1 MRYVREAYS
10 GMSPTLTETA
20 VGKDVVDAS
29 GETVGIV
36 SEVDDGTAYINVDPH
51 LSDRLLAKFNWGH
64 ASEDDYPVDASD
76 VAAVDRNRIT
86 LLDDL

>member
-1 MRYVREAYS
+1 MRNVRKANDWLS
-10 GMSPTLTETA
+10 ATLTETA

-29 GETVGIV
+29 GETVDIV
-36 SEVDDGTAYINVDPH
+36 SAVADGTAYVNMDPH
-51 LSDRLLAKFNWGH
+51 LSDRLFAKLNWEH
-64 ASEDDYPVDASD
+64 ASVDDYPVNASD